1 MKRVLVVLVGP
12 VTRAQLEDA
21 VGDDDP
27 EISVYVVAPSRV
39 GPLEWLAT
47 DERRAQG
54 EAAARVLEAEWLL
67 ADAADTGGEAGE
79 SDPVLA
85 VADALERFP
94 AQEIVLAGDGSIDGV
109 LLEALRSF
117 DLPIRTSGIGLA
129 PGGATARIRE
139 FGRSLRSGRSSATP
153 FAAFVA
159 ANLGL
164 LGLALLGSL
173 LVALVVWLV
182 SVL

>member
-1 MKRVLVVLVGP
+1 VRRLLVVLVGP

-27 EISVYVVAPSRV
+27 ETAVYVVAPSRV

-47 DERRAQG
+47 DERRARG

-67 ADAADTGGEAGE
+67 ADAAEAGGEAGE
-79 SDPVLA
+79 ADPVVA
-85 VADALERFP
+85 VGDALEHFP
-94 AQEIVLAGDGSIDGV
+94 AQEIVLAGDGRVDGV
-109 LLEALRSF
+109 LLDALRSF
-117 DLPIRTSGIGLA
+117 GLPVRTSGVVLVPA
-129 PGGATARIRE
+129 GASARVHE

-153 FAAFVA
+153 FVAFFA

-173 LVALVVWLV
+173 LVALAVWLV